1 MTLDLALPSSLAR
14 LLKRVE
20 SSEPGPVSVG
30 AQALRQAYQDP
41 QGPSELKRNGIRYE
55 LSLLSQ
61 EPFVGVINDP
71 TVRLF
76 VGNQDLISFT
86 LGSKTPL
93 VGAFNQGRVRE
104 GFGSQIYVDLGDRAG
119 LVQTSSGQVRHTA
132 GSDGQYGLSGGI
144 GILNAGLVSM
154 GSGAE
159 DRVVGF
165 ASQVGVLNLGRI
177 VSSGGEQ
184 DALVVWGAGGTTGI
198 DQRGVIQSRGQS
210 RDQLLASA
218 GGADAEQVQSQLTGL
233 SFLPGLDGIVEALRT
248 DLLAE
253 DRDPGAVVALRN
265 GRRAEIN
272 LGDNADTLLAA
283 APKGAL
289 ALRNNGVIDLGR
301 GSDRATILGCFEG
314 DGLIDF
320 GRGKNDRLDLLPD
333 ATYQLSREEGGVV
346 LIEGLDAVARGSL
359 RVTGL
364 EWLGDQSVDSILM
377 AGEPVQV
384 F

>member
-1 MTLDLALPSSLAR
+1 
-14 LLKRVE
+14 
-20 SSEPGPVSVG
+20 
-30 AQALRQAYQDP
+30 
-41 QGPSELKRNGIRYE
+41 
-55 LSLLSQ
+55 
-61 EPFVGVINDP
+61 
-71 TVRLF
+71 
-76 VGNQDLISFT
+76 
-86 LGSKTPL
+86 
-93 VGAFNQGRVRE
+93 
-104 GFGSQIYVDLGDRAG
+104 
-119 LVQTSSGQVRHTA
+119 
-132 GSDGQYGLSGGI
+132 
-144 GILNAGLVSM
+144 LNAGLVSM

-165 ASQVGVLNLGRI
+165 ASRVGVLNLGRI
-177 VSSGGEQ
+177 VSSGAEQ

-218 GGADAEQVQSQLTGL
+218 GGADAEQVESQLTGL
-233 SFLPGLDGIVEALRT
+233 SFLPGLGDIVEALRT

-253 DRDPGAVVALRN
+253 DRDLATVVALKN
-265 GRRAEIN
+265 GRRAEIK

-289 ALRNNGVIDLGR
+289 ALRNNGLIDLGR

-333 ATYQLSREEGGVV
+333 ATYQLSCEKGGVV

-359 RVTGL
+359 RVKGL

-377 AGEPVQV
+377 AGEPVQMH
-384 F
+384 

>member
-1 MTLDLALPSSLAR
+1 M
-14 LLKRVE
+14 
-20 SSEPGPVSVG
+20 
-30 AQALRQAYQDP
+30 
-41 QGPSELKRNGIRYE
+41 
-55 LSLLSQ
+55 
-61 EPFVGVINDP
+61 
-71 TVRLF
+71 
-76 VGNQDLISFT
+76 
-86 LGSKTPL
+86 
-93 VGAFNQGRVRE
+93 
-104 GFGSQIYVDLGDRAG
+104 DLGDRAG
-119 LVQTSSGQVRHTA
+119 LVQTSSGQVRHKA

-177 VSSGGEQ
+177 VFSGAEQ
-184 DALVVWGAGGTTGI
+184 DALVVWGACGTAGI

-218 GGADAEQVQSQLTGL
+218 GGEDAEQVESQLTGL
-233 SFLPGLDGIVEALRT
+233 SFLPGLDGIVDALRT

-265 GRRAEIN
+265 GRRGEIN

-283 APKGAL
+283 APKGEL

-301 GSDRATILGCFEG
+301 GSDRATLLGGFEG

-320 GRGKNDRLDLLPD
+320 GRGKIDRLDLLPD
-333 ATYQLSREEGGVV
+333 ATYQLTCEKDGVV
-346 LIEGLDAVARGSL
+346 LIGGMDAVARGSL
-359 RVTGL
+359 RVTG
-364 EWLGDQSVDSILM
+364 E
-377 AGEPVQV
+377 E
-384 F
+384 

>member
-20 SSEPGPVSVG
+20 SLEPGPISVG
-30 AQALRQAYQDP
+30 AQALRQAYQDQ
-41 QGPSELKRNGIRYE
+41 QGPSELQRNGIRYG

-61 EPFVGVINDP
+61 ERSVGVINDP

-76 VGNQDLISFT
+76 VGNQDVISFT
-86 LGSKTPL
+86 LGSKNPL
-93 VGAFNQGRVRE
+93 LGAFNQGRVSE

-165 ASQVGVLNLGRI
+165 ASRVGVLNLGRI
-177 VSSGGEQ
+177 VSSGAEQ

-218 GGADAEQVQSQLTGL
+218 GGADAEQVESQLTGL
-233 SFLPGLDGIVEALRT
+233 SFLPGLGDIVEALRT

-253 DRDPGAVVALRN
+253 DRDLATVVALKN
-265 GRRAEIN
+265 GRRAEIK

-289 ALRNNGVIDLGR
+289 ALRNNGLIDLGR

-320 GRGKNDRLDLLPD
+320 GRGKNDRLNLQPD
-333 ATYQLSREEGGVV
+333 ATYQLSCEKGGVV

-359 RVTGL
+359 RVKGL

-377 AGEPVQV
+377 AGEPVQMH
-384 F
+384 

>member
-1 MTLDLALPSSLAR
+1 LTLDLALPSSLAR

-20 SSEPGPVSVG
+20 SLEPGPISFG
-30 AQALRQAYQDP
+30 AQALRQAYQDQ
-41 QGPSELKRNGIRYE
+41 QGPSELQRNGIRYG

-61 EPFVGVINDP
+61 ERSVGVINDP

-76 VGNQDLISFT
+76 VGNQDVISFT
-86 LGSKTPL
+86 LGSKNPL
-93 VGAFNQGRVRE
+93 LGAFNQGRVSE
-104 GFGSQIYVDLGDRAG
+104 GFGSQIYVDLGDLAG

-165 ASQVGVLNLGRI
+165 ASRVGVLNLGRI
-177 VSSGGEQ
+177 VSSGAEQ

-218 GGADAEQVQSQLTGL
+218 GGADAEQVESQLTGL
-233 SFLPGLDGIVEALRT
+233 SFLPGLGDIVEALRT

-253 DRDPGAVVALRN
+253 DRDLATVVALKN
-265 GRRAEIN
+265 GRRAEIK

-289 ALRNNGVIDLGR
+289 ALRNNGLIDLGR

-320 GRGKNDRLDLLPD
+320 GRGKNDRLDLQPD
-333 ATYQLSREEGGVV
+333 ATYQLSCEKGGVV

-359 RVTGL
+359 RVKGL

-377 AGEPVQV
+377 AGEPVQMH
-384 F
+384 

>member
-1 MTLDLALPSSLAR
+1 LTLDLALPSSLAR

-20 SSEPGPVSVG
+20 SLEPGPISVG
-30 AQALRQAYQDP
+30 AQALRQAYQDQ
-41 QGPSELKRNGIRYE
+41 QGPSELQRNGIRYG

-61 EPFVGVINDP
+61 ERSVGVINGP

-76 VGNQDLISFT
+76 VGNQDVISFT
-86 LGSKTPL
+86 LGSKNPL
-93 VGAFNQGRVRE
+93 LGAFNQGRVSE

-165 ASQVGVLNLGRI
+165 ASRVGVLNLGRI
-177 VSSGGEQ
+177 VSSGAEQ

-218 GGADAEQVQSQLTGL
+218 GGADAEQVESQLTGL
-233 SFLPGLDGIVEALRT
+233 SFLPGLGDIVEALRT

-253 DRDPGAVVALRN
+253 DRDLATVVALKN
-265 GRRAEIN
+265 GRRAEIK

-289 ALRNNGVIDLGR
+289 ALRNNGLIDLGR

-333 ATYQLSREEGGVV
+333 ATYQLSCEKGGVV

-359 RVTGL
+359 RVKGL

-377 AGEPVQV
+377 AGEPVQMH
-384 F
+384 

>member
-20 SSEPGPVSVG
+20 SLEPGPISVG
-30 AQALRQAYQDP
+30 AQALRQAYQDQ
-41 QGPSELKRNGIRYE
+41 QGPSELQRNGIRYG

-61 EPFVGVINDP
+61 ERSVGVINDP

-76 VGNQDLISFT
+76 VGNQDVISFT
-86 LGSKTPL
+86 LGSKNPL
-93 VGAFNQGRVRE
+93 LGAFNQGRVSE

-165 ASQVGVLNLGRI
+165 ASRVGVLNLGRI
-177 VSSGGEQ
+177 VSSGAEQ

-218 GGADAEQVQSQLTGL
+218 GGADAEQVESQLTGL
-233 SFLPGLDGIVEALRT
+233 SFLPGLGDIVEALRT

-253 DRDPGAVVALRN
+253 DRDLATVVALKN
-265 GRRAEIN
+265 GRRAEIK

-289 ALRNNGVIDLGR
+289 ALRNNGLIDLGR

-333 ATYQLSREEGGVV
+333 ATYQLSCEKGGVV

-359 RVTGL
+359 RVKGL

-377 AGEPVQV
+377 AGEPVQMH
-384 F
+384 

>member
-20 SSEPGPVSVG
+20 SLEPGPISVG
-30 AQALRQAYQDP
+30 AQALRQAYQDQ
-41 QGPSELKRNGIRYE
+41 QGPSELQRNGIRYG

-61 EPFVGVINDP
+61 ERSVGVINGP

-76 VGNQDLISFT
+76 VGNQDVISFT
-86 LGSKTPL
+86 LGSKNPL
-93 VGAFNQGRVRE
+93 LGAFNQGRVSE

-165 ASQVGVLNLGRI
+165 ASRVGVLNLGRI
-177 VSSGGEQ
+177 VSSGAEQ

-218 GGADAEQVQSQLTGL
+218 GGADAEQVESQLTGL
-233 SFLPGLDGIVEALRT
+233 SFLPGLGDIVEALRT

-253 DRDPGAVVALRN
+253 DRDLATVVALKN
-265 GRRAEIN
+265 GRRAEIK

-289 ALRNNGVIDLGR
+289 ALRNNGLIDLGR

-333 ATYQLSREEGGVV
+333 ATYQLSCEKGGVV

-359 RVTGL
+359 RVKGL

-377 AGEPVQV
+377 AGEPVQMH
-384 F
+384 